1 MGNILISGAT
11 VLTMEEHDH
20 VFKDGVI
27 AITGDRIVAAGPH
40 NTLPSGF
47 QAKREIDGSGMVA
60 LPGLVNCHTHAAMT
74 LMRSYADDLPLM
86 KWLSE
91 KIWPLEEKL
100 TPEDVYWGT
109 MLCCLEM
116 IKSGTT
122 TFADMYF
129 MMDRVAE
136 AVDKSG
142 MRACLSRGM
151 IGAGPNAELALDES
165 VKLFEDWHGGAGGR
179 IKVMLGPHAPY
190 TCPPDYLKKVIDLA
204 GRFNAGIHIHV
215 AETKDEIGQ
224 IREKY
229 GKTPVRYLDDLG
241 LFEVP
246 VLAAHCVHL
255 SDEDIVILA
264 RKKVGVAHCPE
275 SNMKLASGVAP
286 VVSLL
291 GAGAVVGLGTD
302 GAASNN
308 NLDLLEE
315 MRSAALLQKVA
326 TGDPLA
332 LPSFK
337 ALRMATAEGA
347 RALGLA
353 GDTGMLK
360 PGMKADL
367 ILVDFRRPHLYPQ
380 HDLYAHLV
388 YSAQSA
394 DVDTVIIDGRVV
406 MERRR
411 VLTMDEEEVMAGA
424 ERCARRL
431 TAVK

>member
-1 MGNILISGAT
+1 MGNILISGVT
-11 VLTMEEHDH
+11 VLTMEEHDKI
-20 VFKDGVI
+20 FQGGVI
-27 AITGDRIVAAGPH
+27 AIAGNRIAAAGPPGS
-40 NTLPSGF
+40 LPAGF
-47 QAKREIDGSGMVA
+47 IADRKIDGTGMVA
-60 LPGLVNCHTHAAMT
+60 LPGLVNCHTHAAMS
-74 LMRSYADDLPLM
+74 LMRSYADDMPLM

-109 MLCCLEM
+109 MLSCLEM

-136 AVDKSG
+136 AVGKSG

-151 IGAGPNAELALDES
+151 IGDGPNAQLAADES
-165 VKLFEDWHGGAGGR
+165 AKLIEDWHGGAGDR

-190 TCPPDYLKKVIDLA
+190 TCPPDYLKKVFDLA
-204 GRFNAGIHIHV
+204 VRYNVGIHIHV
-215 AETKDEIGQ
+215 AETEDEIEQ

-255 SDEDIVILA
+255 NDQDIDIIA

-275 SNMKLASGVAP
+275 SNMKLASGIAP
-286 VVSLL
+286 VVTLL
-291 GAGAVVGLGTD
+291 GAGGVVGLGTD

-308 NLDLLEE
+308 NLDMLEE
-315 MRSAALLQKVA
+315 MRTAALLQKVSS
-326 TGDPLA
+326 GDPLA
-332 LPSFK
+332 LPSFA

-347 RALGLA
+347 RTLGLA
-353 GDTGMLK
+353 GDIGVLR

-367 ILVDFRRPHLYPQ
+367 ILVNFRRPHLCPR

-388 YSAQSA
+388 YAAQSA
-394 DVDTVIIDGRVV
+394 DVETVVIDGRVV
-406 MERRR
+406 MEDRR

-424 ERCARRL
+424 ERCARKL
-431 TAVK
+431 TGN